1 MELCKEILIKL
12 LENQNVQITFPAFEK
27 EISKAIEKECYKML
41 NEIRDIVR
49 DNSLNDEDCFL
60 KIEEIVCLF
69 EKNKID
75 SGIRHDFG

>member
-27 EISKAIEKECYKML
+27 EISKAVEKECYKML
-41 NEIRDIVR
+41 DEIRTIIR
-49 DNSLNDEDCFL
+49 DDSLNDQSCFL

-75 SGIRHDFG
+75 AGIRHDFG